1 MTRAIGFGLFV
12 AIFGAAA
19 LGHLVALRSEGRF
32 PNLIEAVDWLQARRS
47 GRALLFVGWAF
58 AGWHFFVR

>member
-1 MTRAIGFGLFV
+1 MTRGVGFGVFV
-12 AIFGAAA
+12 AIVVAAA
-19 LGHLVALRSEGRF
+19 VGHAIGMRRGHEHPDLV
-32 PNLIEAVDWLQARRS
+32 EAVDWLQTRRW

>member
-1 MTRAIGFGLFV
+1 MSRALGFGVFLAVLVAAVVGHAIGMRRGDK
-12 AIFGAAA
+12 
-19 LGHLVALRSEGRF
+19 HPDLV
-32 PNLIEAVDWLQARRS
+32 EAVDWLQTRRW